1 MDIAQAS
8 ESIKKTSVNRAS
20 SEMISLFKGHEKR
33 SKCGLAT
40 NLRRT
45 IAVSLLCFNKWLKP
59 LLPHSRNEMLSPVQD
74 CDPYLKGLLIALHGQ
89 K

>member
-1 MDIAQAS
+1 MNAIMDPEQERGRDS
-8 ESIKKTSVNRAS
+8 C
-20 SEMISLFKGHEKR
+20 EMISLRNGHEKR

-40 NLRRT
+40 NLRMI
-45 IAVSLLCFNKWLKP
+45 IAVSLLCFNGWLKP

-74 CDPYLKGLLIALHGQ
+74 CDPYLIGLLMALHGQ